1 MRTTIN
7 LPDELLARLK
17 REAVRSRTTVTA
29 LIERALRRSLQK
41 ETARAKEAAPKLP
54 TFGTRG
60 LRRGINLD
68 DTSRLLDELDAVDDP
83 LGR

>member
-29 LIERALRRSLQK
+29 LIERALRASLQRPS
-41 ETARAKEAAPKLP
+41 ARAEVRAPKLP
-54 TFGTRG
+54 TYGTRG
-60 LRRGINLD
+60 LRPGIDLD
-68 DTSRLLDELDAVDDP
+68 DTSRLLDVLDSVDDP
-83 LGR
+83 SRR